1 MKIEYGRAWN
11 WFLSLIFREKKVK
24 KVDAYQ
30 SLVDITKEYYAPAV
44 QEQFEK
50 QWQGS
55 PDPTRYVNHQI
66 PPQPMRRIEKAEED
80 IVFKRDYI
88 DEEIKKELG
97 IPYNTKHGI
106 HRPKLG
112 IEMPKAHAKIKAGYK
127 EEKHD
132 KDS

>member
-1 MKIEYGRAWN
+1 VKIEYGRAWN

-66 PPQPMRRIEKAEED
+66 
-80 IVFKRDYI
+80 

-106 HRPKLG
+106 HRPKPG
-112 IEMPKAHAKIKAGYK
+112 IEMPYAHAKIKAGYK

>member
-1 MKIEYGRAWN
+1 MVTLKIEYGRAWD
-11 WFLSLIFREKKVK
+11 WFLRLIFREKKVK
-24 KVDAYQ
+24 KKNAYQ
-30 SLVDITKEYYAPAV
+30 NLVDITKEYYAPAV

-50 QWQGS
+50 QW
-55 PDPTRYVNHQI
+55 
-66 PPQPMRRIEKAEED
+66 
-80 IVFKRDYI
+80 
-88 DEEIKKELG
+88 LG